1 MTKPTQEKKFERKS
15 KEVNPELRQNWRNRM
30 NSVHNRMSRGAEH
43 IWRII
48 KSRVNFGQKGS
59 GNTYNKKKL
68 KSLNRPK

>member
-15 KEVNPELRQNWRNRM
+15 KEINPELRQNWRNRM
-30 NSVHNRMSRGAEH
+30 SSVHNRMSRGAEH

-48 KSRVNFGQKGS
+48 KCRINFGEKGS
-59 GNTYNKKKL
+59 GNTYNKKKH